1 MRPADINRAR
11 RALEHLDMANTQLA
25 GIKWDNLT
33 GQDYALKQ
41 SLVLKIQAARWTA
54 EDFIRIGGGQL

>member
-11 RALEHLDMANTQLA
+11 RALEHLDAASTQLA

-41 SLVLKIQAARWTA
+41 SVVRKIQEAKWSA